1 MLSDKILL
9 PIVKE
14 IGIVNII
21 KEYIPNEYLLIYLI
35 SENNSTLQG
44 RFLFEY
50 EVEKKFKIKI
60 RNILN
65 NNNRLR
71 IDYHYTMPAFIF
83 PIKPFKHYQFIT
95 HDAYHEFTRLVTKN
109 SVKERPSFEIKC
121 LLNGNFQTRH
131 NMIVNQKYASPCG
144 RCYEKGNDYC
154 FYHVDDLYM
163 CCYYELL
170 CQECKGNRFCDCD
183 ICSIDN

>member
-14 IGIVNII
+14 VGIVNII
-21 KEYIPNEYLLIYLI
+21 KEYIPNEYLLI
-35 SENNSTLQG
+35 SENNNKLQG
-44 RFLFEY
+44 RFIFEY
-50 EVEKKFKIKI
+50 EIESMFKIQI
-60 RNILN
+60 NDVLN
-65 NNNRLR
+65 DNRLR
-71 IDYHYTMPAFIF
+71 VDYITTPAFIF

-121 LLNGNFQTRH
+121 LLDGNFQSRN

-163 CCYYELL
+163 CEYYELL
-170 CQECKGNRFCDCD
+170 CQECNGNQFCDCD
-183 ICSIDN
+183 TCSIDN

>member
-1 MLSDKILL
+1 MLSNKILL

-14 IGIVNII
+14 VGIIDII
-21 KEYIPNEYLLIYLI
+21 REYIPNEYLLI
-35 SENNSTLQG
+35 SENNNKLQG

-50 EVEKKFKIKI
+50 EVENEFKIKI
-60 RNILN
+60 RDILN
-65 NNNRLR
+65 NNNNNSLRL
-71 IDYHYTMPAFIF
+71 DYYYTMPVFIF

-109 SVKERPSFEIKC
+109 SVEERPSFEIKC
-121 LLNGNFQTRH
+121 LLDGNFQSKD
-131 NMIVNQKYASPCG
+131 NMIVNQKYANPCG

-163 CCYYELL
+163 CEYYEYL
-170 CQECKGNRFCDCD
+170 CSECNGNQFCDCD
-183 ICSIDN
+183 TCSIDN